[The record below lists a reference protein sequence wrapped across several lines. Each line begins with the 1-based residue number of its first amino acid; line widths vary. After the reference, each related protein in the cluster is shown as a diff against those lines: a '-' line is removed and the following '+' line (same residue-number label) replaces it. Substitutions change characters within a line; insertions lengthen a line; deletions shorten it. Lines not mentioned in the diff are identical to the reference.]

1 MLNIN
6 RALNNGTFTENWFTD
21 VEQLICLNPNINL
34 QIVKKKKK
42 NPPNLQNSPT
52 VSHKETM
59 VGIDQTHIWSLQYIR
74 IDIVNYKPLKMLTL
88 G

>member
-42 NPPNLQNSPT
+42 IPQTSKTPQLFPT
-52 VSHKETM
+52 KK
-59 VGIDQTHIWSLQYIR
+59 QW
-74 IDIVNYKPLKMLTL
+74 
-88 G
+88 

>member
-42 NPPNLQNSPT
+42 KSPKPPKLPNCFPQRNNGRNRPNSYMVLT
-52 VSHKETM
+52 VHK
-59 VGIDQTHIWSLQYIR
+59 
-74 IDIVNYKPLKMLTL
+74 N
-88 G
+88 

>member
-34 QIVKKKKK
+34 QIVKKKKSPK
-42 NPPNLQNSPT
+42 PPKLPNCFPQRNNGRNRPKLIYGPYST
-52 VSHKETM
+52 
-59 VGIDQTHIWSLQYIR
+59 
-74 IDIVNYKPLKMLTL
+74 
-88 G
+88 